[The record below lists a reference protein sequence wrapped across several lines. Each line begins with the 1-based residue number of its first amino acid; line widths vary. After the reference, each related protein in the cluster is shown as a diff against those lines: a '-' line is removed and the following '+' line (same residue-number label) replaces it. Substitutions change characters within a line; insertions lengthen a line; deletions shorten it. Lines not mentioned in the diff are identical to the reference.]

1 MIESDLATY
10 LEPIVSPVTV
20 IVGKTLPTESTSVS
34 VFSVGSLVNN
44 LYPVNLDSIQIS
56 VRSEEL
62 WKTRDLVNLILTNI
76 LGFYGT
82 LGDHQI
88 TLWINTVT
96 GDIYEDDGRTVHKA
110 ILCNIKYLN

>member
-20 IVGKTLPTESTSVS
+20 IVGKVLPTSTESVS
-34 VFSVGSLVNN
+34 IFSVGTQVNN
-44 LYPVNLDSIQIS
+44 LYPVQLDNIQIS
-56 VRSEEL
+56 VRTEEL
-62 WKTRDLVNLILTNI
+62 WKTRDIANLILTNI
-76 LGFYGT
+76 LGFFGE
-82 LGDHQI
+82 LGEHRI